1 MAGAKRR
8 PGRILLAFPLFG
20 FDWQVRTVPTGH
32 KILKGD
38 GGPPGVGIC
47 YLSEHVIYLSEA
59 NTDEQAR
66 TTLAHE
72 IQHVIE
78 DHADVDYTQPTDE
91 PTADRMT
98 DQVSR
103 GWLMLIRTCP
113 ALLAWLCGK

>member
-1 MAGAKRR
+1 MAQRR
-8 PGRILLAFPLFG
+8 PGKPLLKFPLFG
-20 FDWQVRTVPTGH
+20 FDWEVRTVGAGS
-32 KILKGD
+32 KVLD
-38 GGPPGVGIC
+38 GAVGIC
-47 YLSEHVIYLSEA
+47 YLSDHVIYLSED

-78 DHADVDYTQPTDE
+78 DHADVDYTQPTDD